1 MKRRDDNNISGLILP
16 NSPPSK
22 TQEIMDNTEEWI
34 DHAEEYAMEQ
44 AETDECS
51 NFDPRIMGGF
61 HLGSNSSTLD
71 ISPGQWV

>member
-1 MKRRDDNNISGLILP
+1 MKRREIDLNIGDMILP
-16 NSPPSK
+16 NSPPTK
-22 TQEIMDNTEEWI
+22 QQEIEDMDEWADI
-34 DHAEEYAMEQ
+34 EEYDFER
-44 AETDECS
+44 AETDALS